1 MLKAIHHRVV
11 GNRSACMQ
19 MSRSTSAHVF
29 PPVTSGS
36 GTSRSP
42 PYGPAPARTIGRPVS
57 WPSSITVA

>member
-1 MLKAIHHRVV
+1 MHADVLIDVV
-11 GNRSACMQ
+11 
-19 MSRSTSAHVF
+19 HFF

-42 PYGPAPARTIGRPVS
+42 PYGPAPATTIGRPVR